1 MPMWEVVIK
10 HKNGIKETK
19 NIVCGCSTGVRSKI
33 LSDYE
38 KSKNT
43 GKYVGSSAPAVPDIV
58 IVSMTEIKLK

>member
-10 HKNGIKETK
+10 HKNGVKETK
-19 NIVCGCSTGVRSKI
+19 NIVCGCGTGVKHKI

-43 GKYVGSSAPAVPDIV
+43 GKFGGASAPKVTDIV
-58 IVSMTEIKLK
+58 IVSMTEIKL